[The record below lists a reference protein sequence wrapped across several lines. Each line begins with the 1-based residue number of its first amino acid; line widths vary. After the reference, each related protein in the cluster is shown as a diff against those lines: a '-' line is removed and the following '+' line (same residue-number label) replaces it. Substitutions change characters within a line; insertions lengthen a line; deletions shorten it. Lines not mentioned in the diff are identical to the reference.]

1 VPTQFPPQVS
11 SGPLG
16 CRADHERN
24 TVKITPAQFKY
35 GIFLLLFNLGCAS
48 STKIIHS
55 RSILSSTNSLYMNGK
70 SKIVGKV
77 IDVNTRELIVG
88 APVRV
93 ISSTYGAQSDSGGT
107 FNISELPPGTY
118 DIVANYIG
126 YEQAI
131 ASHIDIQADHVIV
144 LNFELVSVPI
154 KVLY

>member
-1 VPTQFPPQVS
+1 
-11 SGPLG
+11 
-16 CRADHERN
+16 
-24 TVKITPAQFKY
+24 
-35 GIFLLLFNLGCAS
+35 
-48 STKIIHS
+48 
-55 RSILSSTNSLYMNGK
+55 MNGK